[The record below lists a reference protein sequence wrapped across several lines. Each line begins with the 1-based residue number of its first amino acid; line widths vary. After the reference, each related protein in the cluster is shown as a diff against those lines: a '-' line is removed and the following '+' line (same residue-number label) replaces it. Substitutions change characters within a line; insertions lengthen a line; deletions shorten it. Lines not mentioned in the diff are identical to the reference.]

1 MMKKTRL
8 TPIRLLIYMMAF
20 VGFAPAGFAP
30 AGFAQTDATPP
41 AAEKSMEVKR
51 IALVDLSGILR
62 AADANY
68 RVRELLDGQR
78 AKFQEEFRVIE
89 VNLQQSERDLLA
101 KRELMAKDEYDK
113 LVVAFQA
120 RVSSVQKEIQYKRQS
135 IDNAYQKALSD
146 IRKLAI
152 EVITKI
158 ASEREIDL
166 ILNRDSSVIFLPHL
180 NISDEVLSR
189 LNERTK
195 NARIEVEIKKPVAQ

>member
-1 MMKKTRL
+1 MMKKTRF
-8 TPIRLLIYMMAF
+8 TPIKLLVCMMVF
-20 VGFAPAGFAP
+20 IGFAPAS
-30 AGFAQTDATPP
+30 FAQTDSTTL
-41 AAEKSMEVKR
+41 AAKKSMEVKR
-51 IALVDLSGILR
+51 IALVDLDGVLR
-62 AADANY
+62 AADANN

-78 AKFQEEFRVIE
+78 AKFQEEFRAVE

-101 KRELMAKDEYDK
+101 KRELMTKDEYDK
-113 LVVAFQA
+113 LVAAFQV

>member
-1 MMKKTRL
+1 MMKETRF
-8 TPIRLLIYMMAF
+8 TPINLLILMMAF
-20 VGFAPAGFAP
+20 VGFAPVS
-30 AGFAQTDATPP
+30 FAQTEATPL

-51 IALVDLSGILR
+51 IALVDLDGILR
-62 AADANY
+62 AADANN

-78 AKFQEEFRVIE
+78 AKFQEEFREIE

-101 KRELMAKDEYDK
+101 KRELMSKDEYEK
-113 LVVAFQA
+113 LVTAFQA

>member
-1 MMKKTRL
+1 MMKETRF
-8 TPIRLLIYMMAF
+8 TAINLLILMVAF
-20 VGFAPAGFAP
+20 AGFAP
-30 AGFAQTDATPP
+30 VSFAQTETTPL

-51 IALVDLSGILR
+51 IALVDLDGILR
-62 AADANY
+62 AADANN

-78 AKFQEEFRVIE
+78 AKFQEEFRAIE

-101 KRELMAKDEYDK
+101 KRELMSKDEYEK
-113 LVVAFQA
+113 LVTAFQA

-152 EVITKI
+152 GVITKI

>member
-8 TPIRLLIYMMAF
+8 TPFKLLICMMAF
-20 VGFAPAGFAP
+20 VGFAPAS
-30 AGFAQTDATPP
+30 FAQTDAPPP

-51 IALVDLSGILR
+51 IALVDLGGILR
-62 AADANY
+62 AADANN

-113 LVVAFQA
+113 LVAAFQA

-180 NISDEVLSR
+180 NISDEVLTR

>member
-1 MMKKTRL
+1 MMKETRF
-8 TPIRLLIYMMAF
+8 TPINLLILMMAF
-20 VGFAPAGFAP
+20 VGFAPVS
-30 AGFAQTDATPP
+30 FAQTETTPL

-51 IALVDLSGILR
+51 IALVDLDGILR
-62 AADANY
+62 AADANN

-78 AKFQEEFRVIE
+78 AKFQEEFRAIE

-101 KRELMAKDEYDK
+101 KRELMSKDEYEK
-113 LVVAFQA
+113 LVTAFQA

-152 EVITKI
+152 GVITKI

>member
-1 MMKKTRL
+1 MMKKTRF
-8 TPIRLLIYMMAF
+8 TPINLLILMMAF
-20 VGFAPAGFAP
+20 VGFAPVS
-30 AGFAQTDATPP
+30 FAQTEATPL

-51 IALVDLSGILR
+51 IALVDLDGILR
-62 AADANY
+62 AADANN

-78 AKFQEEFRVIE
+78 AKFQEEFRAIE

-101 KRELMAKDEYDK
+101 KRELMSKDEYEK
-113 LVVAFQA
+113 LVTAFQA

-152 EVITKI
+152 GVITKI

>member
-1 MMKKTRL
+1 L
-8 TPIRLLIYMMAF
+8 
-20 VGFAPAGFAP
+20 
-30 AGFAQTDATPP
+30 
-41 AAEKSMEVKR
+41 
-51 IALVDLSGILR
+51 
-62 AADANY
+62 
-68 RVRELLDGQR
+68 
-78 AKFQEEFRVIE
+78 
-89 VNLQQSERDLLA
+89 
-101 KRELMAKDEYDK
+101 
-113 LVVAFQA
+113 
-120 RVSSVQKEIQYKRQS
+120 

-166 ILNRDSSVIFLPHL
+166 ILNRASSVIFLPHL

>member
-1 MMKKTRL
+1 MMKETRF
-8 TPIRLLIYMMAF
+8 TPINLLILMMAF
-20 VGFAPAGFAP
+20 VGFAPVS
-30 AGFAQTDATPP
+30 FAQTEATPL

-51 IALVDLSGILR
+51 IALVDLDGILR
-62 AADANY
+62 AADANN

-78 AKFQEEFRVIE
+78 AKFQEEFRAIE

-101 KRELMAKDEYDK
+101 KRELMSKDEYEK
-113 LVVAFQA
+113 LVTAFQA

-152 EVITKI
+152 GVITKI

>member
-1 MMKKTRL
+1 MMKKKRFI
-8 TPIRLLIYMMAF
+8 PIKLLVCMMVF
-20 VGFAPAGFAP
+20 IGFAPAS
-30 AGFAQTDATPP
+30 FAQTDAATP

-51 IALVDLSGILR
+51 IALVDLDGVLR
-62 AADANY
+62 AADANN

-78 AKFQEEFRVIE
+78 AKFQEEFRAIE
-89 VNLQQSERDLLA
+89 VDLQQSERDLLA
-101 KRELMAKDEYDK
+101 KRDLMAKDEYEK
-113 LVVAFQA
+113 LVTAFQA

-152 EVITKI
+152 DVITKI
-158 ASEREIDL
+158 ASEREINL

>member
-1 MMKKTRL
+1 MMKETRF
-8 TPIRLLIYMMAF
+8 TPINLLILMMAF
-20 VGFAPAGFAP
+20 VGFAPVS
-30 AGFAQTDATPP
+30 FAQTEATPL

-51 IALVDLSGILR
+51 IALVDLDGILR
-62 AADANY
+62 AADANN

-78 AKFQEEFRVIE
+78 AKFQEEFRAIE

-101 KRELMAKDEYDK
+101 KRELMSKDEYEK
-113 LVVAFQA
+113 LVTVFQA

>member
-1 MMKKTRL
+1 MMKKTRF
-8 TPIRLLIYMMAF
+8 TPIKLLIFMMAF
-20 VGFAPAGFAP
+20 IGFAPVS
-30 AGFAQTDATPP
+30 FAQTDATTPE
-41 AAEKSMEVKR
+41 AEKSMEVKR
-51 IALVDLSGILR
+51 IALVNLDGVLR
-62 AADANY
+62 AADANN

-78 AKFQEEFRVIE
+78 AKFQEEFRAIE
-89 VNLQQSERDLLA
+89 VDLQQSERDLLA
-101 KRELMAKDEYDK
+101 KRELIAKDEYDK
-113 LVVAFQA
+113 LVTAFQT

-158 ASEREIDL
+158 ASERKIDL

-180 NISDEVLSR
+180 NISDEVLTR

>member
-1 MMKKTRL
+1 MIKKTRF
-8 TPIRLLIYMMAF
+8 TAIKLLICMMAF
-20 VGFAPAGFAP
+20 FGSVPVS
-30 AGFAQTDATPP
+30 FAQIDATTPE
-41 AAEKSMEVKR
+41 AEKSMEVKR
-51 IALVDLSGILR
+51 IVLVDLDGVLR
-62 AADANY
+62 AADANN

-78 AKFQEEFRVIE
+78 AKFQEEFRAIE

-101 KRELMAKDEYDK
+101 KRELMAKDEYEK
-113 LVVAFQA
+113 LVIAFQA

-166 ILNRDSSVIFLPHL
+166 ILNRNSSLIFLPHL
-180 NISDEVLSR
+180 NISDEVLTR

>member
-1 MMKKTRL
+1 MMKNTRF
-8 TPIRLLIYMMAF
+8 TPINLLVCMMVF
-20 VGFAPAGFAP
+20 IGFAPAS
-30 AGFAQTDATPP
+30 FAQTDSTTS
-41 AAEKSMEVKR
+41 AAKKSMEVKR
-51 IALVDLSGILR
+51 IALVDLDGVLR
-62 AADANY
+62 AADANN

-78 AKFQEEFRVIE
+78 AKFQEEFRAIE

-101 KRELMAKDEYDK
+101 KRELMTKVEYDK
-113 LVVAFQA
+113 LVAAFQV

-152 EVITKI
+152 EVIAKI

-195 NARIEVEIKKPVAQ
+195 NARIEVEIKKPDAQ

>member
-1 MMKKTRL
+1 MMVF
-8 TPIRLLIYMMAF
+8 I
-20 VGFAPAGFAP
+20 GFAPAS
-30 AGFAQTDATPP
+30 FAQTDSTTL
-41 AAEKSMEVKR
+41 AAKKSMEVKR
-51 IALVDLSGILR
+51 IALVDLDGVLR
-62 AADANY
+62 AADANN

-78 AKFQEEFRVIE
+78 AKFQEEFRAIE

-101 KRELMAKDEYDK
+101 KRELMTKDEYDK
-113 LVVAFQA
+113 LVAAFQV